1 MSNKVLVTERVD
13 ATCINVLRMRG
24 CEVETRLDL
33 TEDELVSCIDG
44 FDAMVVRSHNPVTRR
59 VIEAGKPLKVIGRAG
74 VSIDNIDVTAATE
87 AGVIVCNAPT
97 SNIVSAAE
105 FAMSLILACARK
117 LPQANK
123 SMHEGK
129 WETAFDGT

>member
-44 FDAMVVRSHNPVTRR
+44 FDAMVVRSHTPVTRR
-59 VIEAGKPLKVIGRAG
+59 VIEAGKSLKVIGRAG

-97 SNIVSAAE
+97 SNIVSAA
-105 FAMSLILACARK
+105 
-117 LPQANK
+117 
-123 SMHEGK
+123 
-129 WETAFDGT
+129 